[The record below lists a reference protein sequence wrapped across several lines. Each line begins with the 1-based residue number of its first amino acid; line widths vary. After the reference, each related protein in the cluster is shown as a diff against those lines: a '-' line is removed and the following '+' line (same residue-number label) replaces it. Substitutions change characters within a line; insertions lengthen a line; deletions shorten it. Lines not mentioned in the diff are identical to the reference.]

1 MDNNRVSRPEN
12 AQNRATALVRVAFAR
27 FGIVIAFALLL
38 LVFATLSPSFLKINN
53 ILNVLRQVSI
63 NGIITIGM
71 MLVIITG
78 GIDLSVGSL
87 VAFSGVILAIFVRD
101 GHNMW
106 LGMLV
111 GVGAATALGC
121 VNGFFVAKRKMAP
134 FIVTLAMMTI
144 ARGLTYVVSNSK
156 PISPLTRNF
165 VIIGKGNIL
174 GIPIPVVI
182 LFVIFVIILFLL
194 NFTAFGR
201 YIYAVG
207 GNERTAFVSGINTDR
222 VKILV
227 YSMSGLLCGLAAIVL
242 TARVSAG
249 LPVAANG
256 YELDAIAAAVIGGT
270 SLTGGKGRL
279 WGAMIG
285 VLIIGVINNGL
296 DLMNVFSY
304 YQQIVKGVIILL
316 AVEIDQ
322 VSNKRQ

>member
-1 MDNNRVSRPEN
+1 MDNKHVSARGDVHDHVKEFIRV
-12 AQNRATALVRVAFAR
+12 VFAR
-27 FGIVIAFALLL
+27 FGIIIAFALLI
-38 LVFATLSPSFLKINN
+38 LVFSMLSPSFLKINN

-63 NGIITIGM
+63 NGIITIAM

-78 GIDLSVGSL
+78 GIDLSVGSM

-111 GVGAATALGC
+111 GVAAATALGC

-156 PISPLTRNF
+156 PISPLAQKF

-174 GIPIPVVI
+174 GIPIPVII
-182 LFVIFVIILFLL
+182 LFVIFITILFVL

-227 YSMSGLLCGLAAIVL
+227 YSTSGLLCGLAAVVL

-256 YELDAIAAAVIGGT
+256 YELDAIAATVIGGT